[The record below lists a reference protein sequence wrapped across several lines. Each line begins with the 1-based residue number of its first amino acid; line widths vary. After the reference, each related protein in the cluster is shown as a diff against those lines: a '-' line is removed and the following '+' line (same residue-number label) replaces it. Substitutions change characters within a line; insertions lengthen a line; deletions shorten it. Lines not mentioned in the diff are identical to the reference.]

1 MRPLIAHDLR
11 VATRR
16 AAWPIALG
24 LHLVAATLFV
34 AVWGPTGGVSL
45 WLAPLLAQWVAA
57 DRILVAVLLTW
68 LVTPLF
74 APGADVDLVGWSGV
88 TGLPV
93 RRLVVARAAAAM
105 TLAVVLTLSATPI
118 TVAAA
123 QMSAQPVAALLAASL
138 EMAVF
143 ALLAVGL
150 TAGASVV
157 WRHQLAVWC
166 TGMALTA
173 VAAFGVRLLSPGPPR
188 IATCAVIAIAGIA
201 AAAGTATHRWAWLE
215 ETRL

>member
-1 MRPLIAHDLR
+1 MRPLIAHELR

-24 LHLVAATLFV
+24 LHLVATTLFI

-45 WLAPLLAQWVAA
+45 WLAPLLSQLVAA
-57 DRILVAVLLTW
+57 DRLLLAVLLTW

-74 APGADVDLVGWSGV
+74 APGADADLIGWSSV
-88 TGLPV
+88 TGLPMG
-93 RRLVVARAAAAM
+93 RLVASRAAAAV
-105 TLAVVLTLSATPI
+105 TLAVVLTFTTVPI
-118 TVAAA
+118 AVAAA
-123 QMSAQPVAALLAASL
+123 QMSAQPITAVLDASL
-138 EMAVF
+138 EMTVF
-143 ALLAVGL
+143 ALLVVGL

-166 TGMALTA
+166 TGMALTV
-173 VAAFGVRLLSPGPPR
+173 VAAFGVRLLSPGLPR
-188 IATCAVIAIAGIA
+188 IATCALIAVVGLA

-215 ETRL
+215 EARA